1 MRSTIT
7 SKILAGSLLA
17 LALGGCM
24 STEVRK
30 EIDGHEREV
39 RTAFAQ
45 RPVAAADPVVQAN
58 DRLYI
63 PVRRVK
69 LTAGQQRSPWLASKR
84 ISLGLDNPVPL
95 STVLRM
101 VNEEGVNVVSDQS
114 LDGYTWSGRI
124 SNADLDTVLRV
135 VLGGVGL
142 DYEVDD
148 GRQLVTVR
156 PVRAR
161 TWTLNVGPRSTT
173 FASGGANATALNAND
188 TDITNASNGGMGGG
202 RNLAGMGSS
211 GGQESGTG
219 ARIYAAD
226 NFWQSLTRELD
237 NRLQVR
243 LRSEQGSIA
252 GQGSSPTAVVPA
264 AAPIT
269 GGAAAGAA
277 PSGDSSGG
285 QGARTW
291 IGSYAINPETGS
303 VTVSGPAWLLS
314 DLDTYFMKVQAM
326 YNASIT
332 FKGELLM
339 VSRKRSDTEGLD
351 VTSFAKFA
359 SGRYGAVI
367 QNNALGGVTVSMPSG
382 GGLPS
387 VSAGAQT
394 VGGALIGITSAADS
408 LQVFNSWL
416 SEMGRVSIVEE
427 PVVTTT
433 SGVPA
438 EFSNKTPTY
447 FNLVTQETSSG
458 GISGAVSA
466 TKNTLQSKS
475 FGTQLTINPRFDYS
489 TGLIRAQINLN
500 HVLPNGFQQI
510 NQTISSG
517 NTFNTVPTQIPLD
530 TQMSYNGEALLRDGD
545 LIVIGGL
552 SKENRS
558 LNEDGLPGK
567 KGTISGPFGKKAA
580 SRDQQTYYFALR
592 VSVKER

>member
-1 MRSTIT
+1 MRQPAKMKTT
-7 SKILAGSLLA
+7 MVALLGLA
-17 LALGGCM
+17 LAGCM

-30 EIDGHEREV
+30 EIDVHDREV

-45 RPVAAADPVVQAN
+45 PAVASAAAVVQAN
-58 DRLYI
+58 EQLFI
-63 PVRRVK
+63 PVRRIK
-69 LTAGQQRSPWLASKR
+69 LTASQQRSTWLASKR
-84 ISLGLDNPVPL
+84 ITLGLDNAVPL
-95 STVLRM
+95 ATVLKM
-101 VNEEGVNVVSDQS
+101 VNDQGVNVVSDLS
-114 LDGYTWSGRI
+114 LDNYMWSGRI
-124 SNADLDTVLRV
+124 DNADLDTVLRV
-135 VLGGVGL
+135 VLGNVGL
-142 DYEVDD
+142 DYDVDD
-148 GRQLVTVR
+148 SRQLVTVR
-156 PVRAR
+156 PVRSR

-188 TDITNASNGGMGGG
+188 TDITNASSGGVGG
-202 RNLAGMGSS
+202 RSYGGATTG

-226 NFWQSLTRELD
+226 NFWQSLTQELD

-243 LRSEQGSIA
+243 LPA
-252 GQGSSPTAVVPA
+252 GQGSISGQSSSPAPA
-264 AAPIT
+264 AAVPVAAPIV
-269 GGAAAGAA
+269 GGAAAPAAAGAGA
-277 PSGDSSGG
+277 TAG
-285 QGARTW
+285 QGTRSW

-314 DLDTYFMKVQAM
+314 DLDTYLTKVQAM
-326 YNASIT
+326 YNASIS

-339 VSRKRSDTEGLD
+339 VSRKRGETEGLD

-359 SGRYGAVI
+359 NGRYNAVI
-367 QNNALGGVTVSMPSG
+367 QNNALGGVTVSMPKDALG
-382 GGLPS
+382 S
-387 VSAGAQT
+387 VSSGAQLT
-394 VGGALIGITSAADS
+394 GGALIGVNSVADS
-408 LQVFNSWL
+408 LQIFSAWL
-416 SEMGRVSIVEE
+416 SEMGQVSIIEE
-427 PVVTTT
+427 PRITTT

-447 FNLVTQETSSG
+447 FNLVTQETASG

-475 FGTQLTINPRFDYS
+475 FGTQLTINPRFDYA

-500 HVLPNGFQQI
+500 HVLPNGSQQI

-517 NTFNTVPTQIPLD
+517 NSFTTVPTTIPLD

-552 SKENRS
+552 SKENRA
-558 LNEDGLPGK
+558 LTEDGLPGR
-567 KGTISGPFGKKAA
+567 KGTISGPFGKKSV